1 MDSPQQC
8 VPTHCFLRL
17 EPSIVQATSFHQQ
30 LPLWMCLPLT
40 HPSSLFS
47 LRRDFS
53 PPPDFRTVRNCPEP
67 LSMRRRTAFLR
78 QGCRILYIVG
88 VCVNRIGT
96 PQSGLLGV
104 AQLWMRLQGELWLHE
119 QFSVRAASI
128 YSTLFNCI
136 PAQHRL
142 RVWYSLAQNVR
153 EAPTFHSWPIPDT
166 SHLANG
172 ILLASSCRACRD
184 KQTRLAPPAA
194 RR

>member
-1 MDSPQQC
+1 
-8 VPTHCFLRL
+8 L

-96 PQSGLLGV
+96 L
-104 AQLWMRLQGELWLHE
+104 
-119 QFSVRAASI
+119 ASI
-128 YSTLFNCI
+128 GTLLVALVFFKVI
-136 PAQHRL
+136 S
-142 RVWYSLAQNVR
+142 V
-153 EAPTFHSWPIPDT
+153 
-166 SHLANG
+166 
-172 ILLASSCRACRD
+172 
-184 KQTRLAPPAA
+184 APPERHTDTFPVSQNTPAFLA
-194 RR
+194 E

>member
-96 PQSGLLGV
+96 DWGSTP
-104 AQLWMRLQGELWLHE
+104 RL
-119 QFSVRAASI
+119 
-128 YSTLFNCI
+128 
-136 PAQHRL
+136 
-142 RVWYSLAQNVR
+142 
-153 EAPTFHSWPIPDT
+153 FHS
-166 SHLANG
+166 SRELFVVRC
-172 ILLASSCRACRD
+172 LVVQL
-184 KQTRLAPPAA
+184 RL
-194 RR
+194 

>member
-30 LPLWMCLPLT
+30 LPSWMCLPLT

-96 PQSGLLGV
+96 EARSAPSADDPSPPSRRRGYSSASLQSSCCAPDFRAPCASNRRRTGTEPSDN
-104 AQLWMRLQGELWLHE
+104 ARPP
-119 QFSVRAASI
+119 RRTTAASPDDRARTCPAV
-128 YSTLFNCI
+128 SRGGRVDPLFSN
-136 PAQHRL
+136 
-142 RVWYSLAQNVR
+142 Y
-153 EAPTFHSWPIPDT
+153 
-166 SHLANG
+166 
-172 ILLASSCRACRD
+172 RAM
-184 KQTRLAPPAA
+184 KT
-194 RR
+194 

>member
-78 QGCRILYIVG
+78 QGCRILYIVS

-96 PQSGLLGV
+96 L
-104 AQLWMRLQGELWLHE
+104 
-119 QFSVRAASI
+119 ASI
-128 YSTLFNCI
+128 GTLLVALVFFKVI
-136 PAQHRL
+136 S
-142 RVWYSLAQNVR
+142 V
-153 EAPTFHSWPIPDT
+153 AP
-166 SHLANG
+166 
-172 ILLASSCRACRD
+172 
-184 KQTRLAPPAA
+184 
-194 RR
+194 